1 MAQPTIMSRAD
12 IDEATLSE
20 LAKTCHVPA
29 NQVEDVYAC
38 VHQQLDQ
45 MSDARY
51 ERFQIVLSFGPEID
65 LDRWCEVVGRV
76 VAMNPVLRTRIV
88 HCPKF
93 GSLQVVINEDHITER
108 FSGMDLDQ
116 YLHDDQTRRLG
127 YGDALL
133 RTAFVDRNFVISMH
147 HAIMDYWSTTTLLR
161 EDLIL
166 GYISHPDPPQRRPP
180 FKDFVKHCAS
190 IDEATATSFWSSR
203 LGKRIP
209 AIFPSLKRADYTPYP
224 DQMVTQ
230 EISLKGRVGSDK
242 IPATHVPSF
251 VEAAWALTAAIYA
264 DSDNIAYGFVLSGRS
279 STATTRGGGGLD
291 TTFLGPAH
299 AEVPVQV
306 NLGQRSAMTVEQF
319 VRDRAS
325 SIRQLQAHPAL
336 QYGLRNIA
344 KVSEPARVASGFQT
358 LLNVIPILPSALP
371 TATNE
376 KESSIIRMDRMV
388 WRAKGYVAL
397 MVRCK
402 ILDFPDH
409 GILVEARY
417 DPAVMEELQL
427 RRVLNQFEHTLH
439 ALMDAPPQTKL
450 DNLPLL
456 NSHDRAGVLAWNTA
470 LAAEEKKTLHQLFIA
485 QARASPESTAV
496 RVTDGG
502 LTSYRELDQASDRLA
517 HELRRRG
524 IVPGS
529 LVPFVMEKSRSAI
542 VALLAILKA
551 GGACMPL
558 NPDDS
563 APVRKVITSSLTM
576 AKTTPDLLLAS
587 PTANITTS
595 AGLVSQVFIVSAESI
610 AGLPEAD
617 IHSPLPDGSESSHE
631 LACVIPTSGTSTGSP
646 KCVALDHRSLV
657 STLNSMADR
666 LGWPDSGMRMLH
678 FAGYESCTSIY
689 EIFGTFLSG
698 GCLCIPPPP
707 PSPSAGGLTQDVCE
721 FINSMEVNWALL
733 TPTALRYVS
742 PSDVPTLRSV
752 LSTGE
757 AIDPWGFQSWVEAPE
772 ARIRFFNSYGTTE
785 TSAFNTVAELT
796 AGSDSSSIGTCLA
809 ASRIWLVNPQT
820 PQLEL
825 APIGSVGEIIIQS
838 IGSPARRYIDDSP
851 KKLGLASAAF
861 LPQPPTWAPPTVQET
876 RWFRTRDLAKYNPD
890 GSIALIGRQEN
901 RIKIASTGRT
911 IQLDEVERVLL
922 GCEAIRDVV
931 VQTKIAAG
939 RTQLVA
945 VVSLASVESRQH
957 PGRENGVDDEAG
969 LEDVKGYANSK
980 LPADMVPTM
989 WYVVGR
995 PLPRTA
1001 SGKVD
1006 RAAVRELVK
1015 TQRR

>member
-1 MAQPTIMSRAD
+1 MSRAD
-12 IDEATLSE
+12 IDDATLYE
-20 LAKTCHVPA
+20 LAKTCNVPA
-29 NQVEDVYAC
+29 NQIEDVYAC

-65 LDRWCEVVGRV
+65 LGRWCEVLGRV

-88 HCPKF
+88 HCPNL
-93 GSLQVVINEDHITER
+93 GSLQVVINEDHTTER

-133 RTAFVDRNFVISMH
+133 RTAFVDRNFVVSMH

-180 FKDFVKHCAS
+180 FKDFVKHCMS
-190 IDEATATSFWSSR
+190 IDEATATSFWASR

-209 AIFPSLKRADYTPYP
+209 TIFPPLKRAGYTPYP

-230 EISLKGRVGSDK
+230 ELSLKGRVGIDK

-251 VEAAWALTAAIYA
+251 VEAAWALTAASYA
-264 DSDNIAYGFVLSGRS
+264 DSDSIAYGFVLSGRS
-279 STATTRGGGGLD
+279 STAGGGLD

-306 NLGQRSAMTVEQF
+306 NLGQRSTMTVEQF
-319 VRDRAS
+319 VRDRAT
-325 SIRQLQAHPAL
+325 SIRQLQAHPAI
-336 QYGLRNIA
+336 QYGLQNIA

-358 LLNVIPILPSALP
+358 LLNIIPILPSALP
-371 TATNE
+371 TAKNE

-402 ILDFPDH
+402 ILDFSDH

-417 DPAVMEELQL
+417 DPAVIEEVQL

-439 ALMDAPPQTKL
+439 TLLDAPPQTKL
-450 DNLPLL
+450 DKLSLL
-456 NSHDRAGVLAWNTA
+456 NSHDQAEVLAWNRA
-470 LAAEEKKTLHQLFIA
+470 LAAEEKRTLHQLFIA
-485 QARASPESTAV
+485 RARASPESTAV
-496 RVTDGG
+496 RVADGS
-502 LTSYRELDQASDRLA
+502 LISYRELDQTSDRLA

-524 IVPGS
+524 VVPGN
-529 LVPFVMEKSRSAI
+529 LVPFIMEKSLSAI
-542 VALLAILKA
+542 VALLATLKA
-551 GGACMPL
+551 GGVCMPL
-558 NPDDS
+558 NPDDL
-563 APVRKVITSSLTM
+563 ALIRRAITSSLTM

-587 PTANITTS
+587 PTTHTTT
-595 AGLVSQVFIVSAESI
+595 AGLVPQVFTVSTESI
-610 AGLPEAD
+610 ARLPEAD
-617 IHSPLPDGSESSHE
+617 IHSPLPDGREFSHE
-631 LACVIPTSGTSTGSP
+631 LAYIITTSGTSTGSP
-646 KCVALDHRSLV
+646 KCVGLDHRSLV
-657 STLNSMADR
+657 STLDSIAEG

-678 FAGYESCTSIY
+678 FAGYESGTSIY

-707 PSPSAGGLTQDVCE
+707 PSTGDLTQNVCE

-733 TPTALRYVS
+733 TPTVLRRIS

-757 AIDPWGFQSWVEAPE
+757 TIDPRTFKSWVEAPE
-772 ARIRFFNSYGTTE
+772 AKTRFFSSYGTTE
-785 TSAFNTVAELT
+785 TSAFNTVTELT
-796 AGSDSSSIGTCLA
+796 PGSDSSSIGTSLA
-809 ASRIWLVNPQT
+809 ASRIWIVNPQT

-825 APIGSVGEIIIQS
+825 APIGSVGEIIVQS
-838 IGSPARRYIDDSP
+838 IGSPARRYLEDSP
-851 KKLGLASAAF
+851 KKTGSASASF
-861 LPQPPTWAPPTVQET
+861 LSQPPTWAPPADQET

-890 GSIALIGRQEN
+890 GSISLIGRQEN
-901 RIKIASTGRT
+901 RIKIASTGR
-911 IQLDEVERVLL
+911 IVQLDEVERVLL

-931 VQTKIAAG
+931 VQTKIVAG

-945 VVSLASVESRQH
+945 VVSMALAGSHQH
-957 PGRENGVDDEAG
+957 PGHEDGVDNEAG
-969 LEDVKGYANSK
+969 LEDVKAYANSK
-980 LPADMVPTM
+980 LPTDMVPTV
-989 WYVVGR
+989 WYAVGR
-995 PLPRTA
+995 PLVRTA
-1001 SGKVD
+1001 LGKVD
-1006 RAAVRELVK
+1006 KAAVRELVK
-1015 TQRR
+1015 TLRR